1 MQQLDSKE
9 YIYVSVTLR
18 DETLIMPTANGLR
31 LMEYLTGDNVSSHVM
46 ITTKDGQQ
54 VVVNKSDI
62 RKVSPVS
69 NKTSSYK
76 TASELGMGEASPDTD
91 GDGYKK
97 FKQMRQKL
105 INKS

>member
-9 YIYVSVTLR
+9 YIYVNVTLR

-69 NKTSSYK
+69 TKTSSYK

-91 GDGYKK
+91 GDGYQK

-105 INKS
+105 IDKS